1 MGASERV
8 PRQVDMDLRAAA
20 EGGKEDRM
28 DSCVEP
34 NVNDFDLITE
44 QGKKAK
50 AEWKQGATFE
60 AMGTVWGGDGKG
72 SGKGREGM
80 DETAQ
85 ENLLGCGDCMCR
97 VRV

>member
-1 MGASERV
+1 MTLTSLQNREKPKQNESRE
-8 PRQVDMDLRAAA
+8 PRSRPWAL
-20 EGGKEDRM
+20 
-28 DSCVEP
+28 
-34 NVNDFDLITE
+34 
-44 QGKKAK
+44 
-50 AEWKQGATFE
+50 
-60 AMGTVWGGDGKG
+60 WGGDGKG